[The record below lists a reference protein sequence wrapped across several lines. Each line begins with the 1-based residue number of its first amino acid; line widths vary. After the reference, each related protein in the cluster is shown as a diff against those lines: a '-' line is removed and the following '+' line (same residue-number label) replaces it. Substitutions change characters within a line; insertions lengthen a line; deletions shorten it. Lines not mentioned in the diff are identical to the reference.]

1 MLERNLIIFISAV
14 AMVLI
19 CWMIVERWFYSFG
32 VLSQEKTSG
41 LGSLDRINI
50 VVEKF
55 FDAVNRK
62 KDFRTICLKEEMGKF
77 QLKTNER
84 MQEITKED
92 HNKKSYDSA
101 SIKRKRRYNIKED
114 M

>member
-32 VLSQEKTSG
+32 VLSQEKASG
-41 LGSLDRINI
+41 LRSLDRINI
-50 VVEKF
+50 TVEKF
-55 FDAVNRK
+55 FDAVNHK
-62 KDFRTICLKEEMGKF
+62 KDFRITRLKKEMGNF
-77 QLKTNER
+77 QLKTKECV
-84 MQEITKED
+84 QEIINED
-92 HNKKSYDSA
+92 CNKKSCDSA
-101 SIKRKRRYNIKED
+101 YIKRKRRYNIKED